1 MTPAST
7 THQALR
13 SAIVGTGFMGD
24 VHARAVRAAGGVVA
38 AVVSRSPGQAADAAQ
53 RFGAESA
60 YTSLK
65 DALAGGDID
74 LVHICTPNDTHLD
87 LAHAAIAAGV
97 HVICEKPLAT
107 RASDAAELA
116 AAASAAGVVH
126 AVPFAYRFYGSIR
139 EVRARIAASPHD
151 IRIVHG
157 SYLQDWLS
165 RVDDTNWRVDPV
177 LGGPSRAF
185 GDIGVHWCDLVEFIT
200 GHRIA
205 RVNAKMLVLPRPRA
219 GPDGTED
226 AAVVQFTTDRGAIG
240 STVISQVSPG
250 RKNRLWL
257 SVDTAD
263 ASYQFDQENPDSLWI
278 GGRGHSV
285 VLPRAAEDQ
294 VIGPHYD
301 LVPTG
306 HPQGYQ
312 DCFTNLIRDVHAAI
326 HGDPPDGLPTFA
338 DGLRAASLTEAVL
351 QSARTGE
358 WVEPV
363 TAQRDAITTTTVR
376 SAGKA

>member
-1 MTPAST
+1 
-7 THQALR
+7 L
-13 SAIVGTGFMGD
+13 
-24 VHARAVRAAGGVVA
+24 
-38 AVVSRSPGQAADAAQ
+38 ADA
-53 RFGAESA
+53 
-60 YTSLK
+60 L
-65 DALAGGDID
+65 DGGDID
-74 LVHICTPNDTHLD
+74 LVHICTPNHTHLD

-107 RASDAAELA
+107 TASDAAGLA
-116 AAASAAGVVH
+116 AAASTAGVVH
-126 AVPFAYRFYGSIR
+126 AVPFAYRFYGTVR
-139 EVRARIAASPHD
+139 EARARIAASPD
-151 IRIVHG
+151 DVRIVHG

-165 RVDDTNWRVDPV
+165 RADDTNWRVDPA
-177 LGGPSRAF
+177 LGGRSRAF
-185 GDIGVHWCDLVEFIT
+185 GDIGVHWCDLVEFVT

-205 RVNAKMLVLPRPRA
+205 RVNATLLVLPRPGA

-263 ASYQFDQENPDSLWI
+263 GSYQFDQENPDSLWI

-312 DCFTNLIRDVHAAI
+312 DCFTNFLRDVHA
-326 HGDPPDGLPTFA
+326 
-338 DGLRAASLTEAVL
+338 
-351 QSARTGE
+351 
-358 WVEPV
+358 
-363 TAQRDAITTTTVR
+363 VR
-376 SAGKA
+376 PYRRVG

>member
-1 MTPAST
+1 MTPAAA
-7 THQALR
+7 HLPPR
-13 SAIVGTGFMGD
+13 SAIIGTGFMGD

-38 AVVSRSPGQAADAAQ
+38 AVVSRSADQAAAAAQ
-53 RFGAESA
+53 RFGAASA
-60 YTSLK
+60 FTSLG
-65 DALAGGDID
+65 DAIDAGDVD
-74 LVHICTPNDTHLD
+74 VVHICTPNQTHMD
-87 LAHAAIAAGV
+87 LAHEAITAGA

-107 RASDAAELA
+107 TAAGAAELA

-126 AVPFAYRFYGSIR
+126 AVPFAYRFYGSVR
-139 EVRARIAASPHD
+139 EARARIAAAQGNEV
-151 IRIVHG
+151 RIVHG

-165 RVDDTNWRVDPV
+165 RGDDSNWRLDPD
-177 LGGPSRAF
+177 LGGSSRAF
-185 GDIGVHWCDLVEFIT
+185 GDIGVHWCDLVEFVT
-200 GHRIA
+200 GHRIT
-205 RVNAKMLVLPRPRA
+205 RVNATMLVVPRPSA
-219 GPDGTED
+219 APGGTED

-257 SVDTAD
+257 SIDTAD

-294 VIGPHYD
+294 VTGPHYD

-312 DCFTNLIRDVHAAI
+312 DCFTNLVRDVHAAI
-326 HGDPPDGLPTFA
+326 RGNPPDGLPTFA

-351 QSARTGE
+351 QSAETGE
-358 WVEPV
+358 WAEPAGV
-363 TAQRDAITTTTVR
+363 H
-376 SAGKA
+376 SARLQA